1 MNMPDEIWM
10 HVQNGTLSCH
20 TTPIN
25 SASVAFVPLLR
36 AAKAEAR
43 IAALEAALGWAQTAA
58 SDWKRLAFDLVRA
71 AGGTQRISM
80 LTAMNAHTEDTLE
93 AHQDHETGDMV
104 YRVYRATQRPM
115 PLTATELPL
124 SARVEAKI
132 ARECFANEPGPT
144 QGETHA
150 DPAIAAAVRR
160 TSLETE
166 AEQVK
171 CLHPLHHNWHDRKQ
185 DCVHPMARSE
195 FTSKSSAF
203 HPETT
208 RTDFASAKAGKQG
221 RN

>member
-1 MNMPDEIWM
+1 MPDEIWM

-144 QGETHA
+144 QGTSPLQRQENKGEIDGERCRGA
-150 DPAIAAAVRR
+150 RNVAARD
-160 TSLETE
+160 SLGLS
-166 AEQVK
+166 V
-171 CLHPLHHNWHDRKQ
+171 PLST
-185 DCVHPMARSE
+185 AR
-195 FTSKSSAF
+195 
-203 HPETT
+203 
-208 RTDFASAKAGKQG
+208 
-221 RN
+221 